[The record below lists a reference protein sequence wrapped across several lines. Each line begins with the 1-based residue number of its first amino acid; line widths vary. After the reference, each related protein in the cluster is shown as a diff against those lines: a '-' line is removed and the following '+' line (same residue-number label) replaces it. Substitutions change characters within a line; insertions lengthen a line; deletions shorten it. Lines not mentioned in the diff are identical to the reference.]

1 MKERINKIIEAYTE
15 KKNFFYGAADQTEK
29 AIETC
34 KAARKAER
42 DKYKTLTE
50 VKKAG
55 GYSEE
60 YHKLGEKIDELRKE
74 LEIYRLSEKVADENG
89 LEAVANAVLEEMQKD
104 PEKWTKI
111 PTHYKRFKNMVSDVF
126 ADRVRIYTGGYN
138 NNRVCVV
145 CNNYFSYDGTL
156 KQYGFSGEVV
166 LTYDGF
172 NAEAIRKA
180 TPRQPYKP
188 EEIEEVTRA
197 AVEAKNAYTAK
208 YEATRAELSSMNV
221 YRGVLSDIFPYI
233 PYLKN
238 S

>member
-15 KKNFFYGAADQTEK
+15 KKKFFYGAASQTEK

-34 KAARKAER
+34 EAARKAER

-60 YHKLGEKIDELRKE
+60 YHKLGEKIKE
-74 LEIYRLSEKVADENG
+74 LYTERDVYRLSAKVADESG
-89 LEAVANAVLEEMQKD
+89 LEAVANAVLEEMQKNPD
-104 PEKWTKI
+104 KWTKT
-111 PTHYKRFKNMVSDVF
+111 PTHYKKFKTMFRDTFGDLVN
-126 ADRVRIYTGGYN
+126 IYSAGYS
-138 NNRVCVV
+138 NNRIEVYSNCF
-145 CNNYFSYDGTL
+145 NHDG
-156 KQYGFSGEVV
+156 VAI
-166 LTYDGF
+166 TYDEF

-180 TPRQPYKP
+180 TPRQPYEP
-188 EEIEEVTRA
+188 EEIENATRA
-197 AVEAKNAYTAK
+197 AVEAKNAYIAK
-208 YEATRAELSSMNV
+208 YEATKAELEKMNV
-221 YRGVLSDIFPYI
+221 YHGTLNDIFPYI

>member
-15 KKNFFYGAADQTEK
+15 KKNFFYGAANQTEK
-29 AIETC
+29 AIEIC
-34 KAARKAER
+34 EAARKAER
-42 DKYKTLTE
+42 SKYKTLRE
-50 VKKAG
+50 VKTAG

-74 LEIYRLSEKVADENG
+74 LEIYRLSAKVADENG

-104 PEKWTKI
+104 PEKWTKT

-126 ADRVRIYTGGYN
+126 ADRVRIYTEGCN

-180 TPRQPYKP
+180 TPRQPYEP

-197 AVEAKNAYTAK
+197 AVEVKNAYIAK
-208 YEATRAELSSMNV
+208 YEATRAELSKMNV
-221 YRGVLSDIFPYI
+221 YRGTLSDIFPYI

>member
-15 KKNFFYGAADQTEK
+15 KKNFFYGAASQTEK
-29 AIETC
+29 AFDTC
-34 KAARKAER
+34 AAARKAER
-42 DKYKTLTE
+42 DKYKTFTE
-50 VKKAG
+50 VKKSG

-74 LEIYRLSEKVADENG
+74 LEIYRLSAKVADENG

-104 PEKWTKI
+104 PEKWTKT
-111 PTHYKRFKNMVSDVF
+111 PVHYKKFKTMFRDTFGDLVG
-126 ADRVRIYTGGYN
+126 IYSEGYN
-138 NNRVCVV
+138 GNRIEIYSNC
-145 CNNYFSYDGTL
+145 FDHDG
-156 KQYGFSGEVV
+156 VAI
-166 LTYDGF
+166 TYDGF

-180 TPRQPYKP
+180 TPRQPYQP

-197 AVEAKNAYTAK
+197 ALEAKDAYIAK
-208 YEATRAELSSMNV
+208 YEATRTELSKMNI
-221 YRGVLSDIFPYI
+221 YHGTLNDIFPYI

>member
-74 LEIYRLSEKVADENG
+74 LEIYRLSAKVADENG

-104 PEKWTKI
+104 PEKWTKT
-111 PTHYKRFKNMVSDVF
+111 PVHYKRFKTMFRDAFGDGTS
-126 ADRVRIYTGGYN
+126 IYTEGYN
-138 NNRVCVV
+138 NSRVSVLCSCFGCGNGVV
-145 CNNYFSYDGTL
+145 I
-156 KQYGFSGEVV
+156 
-166 LTYDGF
+166 TYDGF
-172 NAEAIRKA
+172 NAESIRKA
-180 TPRQPYKP
+180 TPRQPYEP

-197 AVEAKNAYTAK
+197 AVEAKNAYVAK
-208 YEATRAELSSMNV
+208 YEATKAELEKMNV
-221 YRGVLSDIFPYI
+221 YNGTLNDIFPYI
-233 PYLKN
+233 PYLKTTCI
-238 S
+238 

>member
-15 KKNFFYGAADQTEK
+15 KKKFFYGAARQTEK

-34 KAARKAER
+34 EAARKAER
-42 DKYKTLTE
+42 DKYKTFTE

-60 YHKLGEKIDELRKE
+60 YHELGKKIDELRKE
-74 LEIYRLSEKVADENG
+74 LEIYNLSARVADENG

-104 PEKWTKI
+104 PEKWTKT

-126 ADRVRIYTGGYN
+126 SDRVRIYTEGYN
-138 NNRVCVV
+138 NSRVCVV

-172 NAEAIRKA
+172 NAEAIRNA
-180 TPRQPYKP
+180 TPRQPYEP

-197 AVEAKNAYTAK
+197 AVEAKTAYIAK
-208 YEATRAELSSMNV
+208 YEAMRAELSKMNV
-221 YRGVLSDIFPYI
+221 YRGALSDIFPYI

>member
-1 MKERINKIIEAYTE
+1 MKERIIQIIEAYTE
-15 KKNFFYGAADQTEK
+15 KKNFFYGAADQMEK
-29 AIETC
+29 AIENC
-34 KAARKAER
+34 EAARKAER
-42 DKYKTLTE
+42 NKYKNFTE

-60 YHKLGEKIDELRKE
+60 YHKLGEKIDELREE
-74 LEIYRLSEKVADENG
+74 LKIYNLCARVADENG
-89 LEAVANAVLEEMQKD
+89 LEAVSNAGLEEMQKA
-104 PEKWTKI
+104 PEKWTKT

-126 ADRVRIYTGGYN
+126 ADRVRIYTEGYN
-138 NNRVCVV
+138 NCRVCVA

-172 NAEAIRKA
+172 NAEAIRNA
-180 TPRQPYKP
+180 TPRQPYEP

-197 AVEAKNAYTAK
+197 AVEAKNAYIAK
-208 YEATRAELSSMNV
+208 YEATRAELSKMNI
-221 YRGVLSDIFPYI
+221 YHGTLNDIFPYI